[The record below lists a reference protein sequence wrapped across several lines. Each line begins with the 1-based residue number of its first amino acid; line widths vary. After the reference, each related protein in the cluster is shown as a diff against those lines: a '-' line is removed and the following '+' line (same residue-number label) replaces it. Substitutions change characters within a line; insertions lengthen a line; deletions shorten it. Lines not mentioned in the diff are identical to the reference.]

1 MKLLVKI
8 LGSSKELLDYCF
20 YRITR
25 FYLTHD
31 SKYVKFYSTQYGG
44 GLTFGLL
51 GFLFVSLVLCPLS
64 ALLKVNLIAY
74 RLFWFDKNTPAVCVV
89 LLFMI
94 IGNIYGTKGRYKALC
109 EKYADD
115 PKEKIRGWGVVGLI
129 VAVFMIYGLSLW
141 IFVRPLRIAALP

>member
-74 RLFWFDKNTPAVCVV
+74 RLFWFDKNTPALSFLSRRRRKQLQKVNTFSS
-89 LLFMI
+89 LL
-94 IGNIYGTKGRYKALC
+94 N
-109 EKYADD
+109 
-115 PKEKIRGWGVVGLI
+115 
-129 VAVFMIYGLSLW
+129 S
-141 IFVRPLRIAALP
+141 